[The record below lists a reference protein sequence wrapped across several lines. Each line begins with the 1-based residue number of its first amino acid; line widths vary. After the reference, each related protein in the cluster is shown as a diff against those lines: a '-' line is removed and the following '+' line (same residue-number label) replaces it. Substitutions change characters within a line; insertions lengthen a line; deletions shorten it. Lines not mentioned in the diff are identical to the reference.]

1 MVHREPTADSLPL
14 RVARDGEQYIRLQY
28 TFCPQ
33 SVREATVGRAILR
46 DPAEENVAYV
56 DHTLASGEIAR
67 FKGTWDSGSHS
78 MVDCVLLFAN
88 NEVVCVPLSAS
99 VLHLKR
105 Q

>member
-1 MVHREPTADSLPL
+1 MEPAADSRPL
-14 RVARDGEQYIRLQY
+14 RVARDGEQYIHLQY

-33 SVREATVGRAILR
+33 SVREATVGRAIIR
-46 DPAEENVAYV
+46 DPTEENVASV
-56 DHTLASGEIAR
+56 NHTLASGETAR
-67 FKGTWDSGSHS
+67 FIGTWDSRSHS

-88 NEVVCVPLSAS
+88 NEVICVPLSAS